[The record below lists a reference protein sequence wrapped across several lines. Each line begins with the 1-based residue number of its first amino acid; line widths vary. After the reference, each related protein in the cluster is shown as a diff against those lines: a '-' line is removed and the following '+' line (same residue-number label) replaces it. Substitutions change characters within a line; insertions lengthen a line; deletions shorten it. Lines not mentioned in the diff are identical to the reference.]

1 MNGEKT
7 EFKKM
12 MDEIAK
18 IIVSHGYKN
27 LGFQQ
32 TLDHSE
38 LMRFVRDR
46 TRIDVVQDEMDEDT
60 YNLVMQS
67 QEE

>member
-1 MNGEKT
+1 MNKEKT
-7 EFKKM
+7 EFEKM
-12 MDEIAK
+12 MEEIAK

-38 LMRFVRDR
+38 LMRFVKDK
-46 TRIDVVQDEMDEDT
+46 TRIDVIQDEMDEDT
-60 YNLVMQS
+60 YELVMQGV
-67 QEE
+67 